1 MASGSTTRICP
12 ACGAKNS
19 DLSLF
24 CAECGTALNGGSWQD
39 EDQTQAFQPA
49 ATTGNRWSADRATDR
64 TGTYD
69 ANRSRSEQPD
79 RSDTDINP
87 NTQETPSFAPITT
100 SYAIDEAAQ
109 GGTGT
114 VNAWSEWQSSSDRG
128 VRGFV
133 LGSVAWIIIL
143 AVFVLFLWV
152 SVLSSDFKA
161 DVRDIVPGLSA
172 ILIRF

>member
-1 MASGSTTRICP
+1 MASGSTTRVCP

-49 ATTGNRWSADRATDR
+49 PTSGNRWAANTSPEN

-69 ANRSRSEQPD
+69 TTGD
-79 RSDTDINP
+79 RNVSLPRTDTNV
-87 NTQETPSFAPITT
+87 QETPSFAPITT
-100 SYAIDEAAQ
+100 SYANDETMQ
-109 GGTGT
+109 GGKGT
-114 VNAWSEWQSSSDRG
+114 VNAWSDWQSSADRG

-133 LGSVAWIIIL
+133 LGSLAWIIIL

-152 SVLSSDFKA
+152 SVLSSDFKQ
-161 DVRDIVPGLSA
+161 DMRDLVPGLSA
-172 ILIRF
+172 ILLRF

>member
-1 MASGSTTRICP
+1 MASGSTTRVCP

-39 EDQTQAFQPA
+39 DDQTQAFQPA
-49 ATTGNRWSADRATDR
+49 ATSGNRWTANTSSEN
-64 TGTYD
+64 TGTH
-69 ANRSRSEQPD
+69 
-79 RSDTDINP
+79 DTTEPRYEPPARTDTIA
-87 NTQETPSFAPITT
+87 QEAPSFAPITS
-100 SYAIDEAAQ
+100 SYVNDDAVQ

-114 VNAWSEWQSSSDRG
+114 VNAWSDWQSNDDRG

-133 LGSVAWIIIL
+133 LGSLAWIIIL

-152 SVLSSDFKA
+152 SVMSRDFKQ
-161 DVRDIVPGLSA
+161 DVRDLVPGLST
-172 ILIRF
+172 ILLRY